1 MPDVGDHWFRP
12 RNHEMLAIES
22 IEELSKQ
29 PVRRLGIQNLDGR
42 GMCQTFLH
50 ERHPV
55 AGNRIGMVAWM

>member
-1 MPDVGDHWFRP
+1 
-12 RNHEMLAIES
+12 MLAIES